1 MTDSADNFASLSLK
15 DVAGNRFAL
24 LNKIQEQV
32 CSAIS
37 ALHSGKD
44 LLSIKK
50 NVQYILE
57 QVNKN
62 LDLIK
67 ASCKEKGTN
76 RHLAG
81 NGFYTLSAGWIMRG
95 GVLLGI
101 LGEGAVMPTIPLLA
115 GDLYFFASSPALPLW
130 FINVPLFTSTI
141 NIEYLV
147 KNKTDLV

>member
-1 MTDSADNFASLSLK
+1 MTDLADNFASLSLK

-37 ALHSGKD
+37 ALHIGED

-81 NGFYTLSAGWIMRG
+81 NRFYTLSAGWIMPG
-95 GVLLGI
+95 GDTPGK
-101 LGEGAVMPTIPLLA
+101 
-115 GDLYFFASSPALPLW
+115 S
-130 FINVPLFTSTI
+130 
-141 NIEYLV
+141 
-147 KNKTDLV
+147 

>member
-67 ASCKEKGTN
+67 ASCKEEGTN

-81 NGFYTLSAGWIMRG
+81 NRFIHCLLVGSCPGGGGG
-95 GVLLGI
+95 GVLLEI
-101 LGEGAVMPTIPLLA
+101 LGEGVPPGSPNPDTIS
-115 GDLYFFASSPALPLW
+115 GKKM
-130 FINVPLFTSTI
+130 PLFTP
-141 NIEYLV
+141 LFRPG
-147 KNKTDLV
+147 L

>member
-1 MTDSADNFASLSLK
+1 MTDLADNFASLSLK

-37 ALHSGKD
+37 ALHIGND

-57 QVNKN
+57 KVNKN

-67 ASCKEKGTN
+67 ASCKEEGTN

-81 NGFYTLSAGWIMRG
+81 NGFYTLSAGWIIPGGG
-95 GVLLGI
+95 GVLLGN
-101 LGEGAVMPTIPLLA
+101 LSEGVPPGSPNPDTIS
-115 GDLYFFASSPALPLW
+115 GKKM
-130 FINVPLFTSTI
+130 PLFTPFFRPG
-141 NIEYLV
+141 L
-147 KNKTDLV
+147 

>member
-1 MTDSADNFASLSLK
+1 MTDLPDNFASLPLK

-67 ASCKEKGTN
+67 ASCKEEGTN

-81 NGFYTLSAGWIMRG
+81 NGFYTLSAGWIMPG

-101 LGEGAVMPTIPLLA
+101 LGEGLPPGSPNPDTIS
-115 GDLYFFASSPALPLW
+115 GKKM
-130 FINVPLFTSTI
+130 PLFTP
-141 NIEYLV
+141 LFRPG
-147 KNKTDLV
+147 L

>member
-1 MTDSADNFASLSLK
+1 MADNFAGLSLK

-24 LNKIQEQV
+24 LSKIQEQV
-32 CSAIS
+32 CYAIS
-37 ALHSGKD
+37 ALHSTKD

-67 ASCKEKGTN
+67 ASCKEEGTN

-81 NGFYTLSAGWIMRG
+81 NGFYTLSAGWIMPW
-95 GVLLGI
+95 GVLLGN
-101 LGEGAVMPTIPLLA
+101 LGEGVPPGSPNPDTIS
-115 GDLYFFASSPALPLW
+115 GKKM
-130 FINVPLFTSTI
+130 PLFTP
-141 NIEYLV
+141 LFRPG
-147 KNKTDLV
+147 L

>member
-1 MTDSADNFASLSLK
+1 MTHLADKFASLSLK
-15 DVAGNRFAL
+15 EI
-24 LNKIQEQV
+24 NKIQEQV

-67 ASCKEKGTN
+67 ASCKEEGTN

-81 NGFYTLSAGWIMRG
+81 NGFYTLSAGWIMPGGRG
-95 GVLLGI
+95 GGTP
-101 LGEGAVMPTIPLLA
+101 GKSWRGCAA
-115 GDLYFFASSPALPLW
+115 RFSKS
-130 FINVPLFTSTI
+130 
-141 NIEYLV
+141 
-147 KNKTDLV
+147 

>member
-1 MTDSADNFASLSLK
+1 MTDLADDFAGLSLK

-24 LNKIQEQV
+24 LNEIQEQV

-37 ALHSGKD
+37 TLHSGKD

-50 NVQYILE
+50 DAQYILE

-67 ASCKEKGTN
+67 ASCKEEGTN
-76 RHLAG
+76 RHLAVS
-81 NGFYTLSAGWIMRG
+81 GFYTLSGGWIMPW

-101 LGEGAVMPTIPLLA
+101 FGEGVPP
-115 GDLYFFASSPALPLW
+115 SSPNADS
-130 FINVPLFTSTI
+130 ISDKKMPLFTP
-141 NIEYLV
+141 LFRPG
-147 KNKTDLV
+147 L

>member
-1 MTDSADNFASLSLK
+1 MTDLADNFASLSRK

-32 CSAIS
+32 YSAIS
-37 ALHSGKD
+37 ALRSGKD

-50 NVQYILE
+50 NVEYILE

-67 ASCKEKGTN
+67 ASCKEEGTN

-81 NGFYTLSAGWIMRG
+81 NGFYTLSAGWIMPG
-95 GVLLGI
+95 GGGGGGYSCEFLARVCRPVLQI
-101 LGEGAVMPTIPLLA
+101 LT
-115 GDLYFFASSPALPLW
+115 
-130 FINVPLFTSTI
+130 LFQAKKCHFSHS
-141 NIEYLV
+141 YL
-147 KNKTDLV
+147 DLVVKKLCHYYLN

>member
-1 MTDSADNFASLSLK
+1 MTHLADNFASLSLK

-50 NVQYILE
+50 NVQYVLE
-57 QVNKN
+57 QVDKN

-67 ASCKEKGTN
+67 ASYKEEGTN

-81 NGFYTLSAGWIMRG
+81 NGF
-95 GVLLGI
+95 
-101 LGEGAVMPTIPLLA
+101 
-115 GDLYFFASSPALPLW
+115 
-130 FINVPLFTSTI
+130 
-141 NIEYLV
+141 
-147 KNKTDLV
+147 

>member
-1 MTDSADNFASLSLK
+1 MTDLADNFASLSLK

-32 CSAIS
+32 SSAIS

-67 ASCKEKGTN
+67 ASCKEEGTN

-81 NGFYTLSAGWIMRG
+81 NGFYTLSAGWIMPGGGRG
-95 GVLLGI
+95 TPGN
-101 LGEGAVMPTIPLLA
+101 
-115 GDLYFFASSPALPLW
+115 SW
-130 FINVPLFTSTI
+130 
-141 NIEYLV
+141 
-147 KNKTDLV
+147 

>member
-1 MTDSADNFASLSLK
+1 MTDLADNFASLSLK

-32 CSAIS
+32 SSAIS

-67 ASCKEKGTN
+67 ASCKEEGTN

-81 NGFYTLSAGWIMRG
+81 NGFYTLSAGWIMPGGG

-101 LGEGAVMPTIPLLA
+101 LGEGVPPGSPNSDTISA
-115 GDLYFFASSPALPLW
+115 EKM
-130 FINVPLFTSTI
+130 PLFTP
-141 NIEYLV
+141 LFRPG
-147 KNKTDLV
+147 L

>member
-1 MTDSADNFASLSLK
+1 MTHLADNFASLSLK

-67 ASCKEKGTN
+67 ASCKEEGTN

-81 NGFYTLSAGWIMRG
+81 NGFRLYDSRRPMSDVCCHITIIRRL
-95 GVLLGI
+95 I
-101 LGEGAVMPTIPLLA
+101 LYVML
-115 GDLYFFASSPALPLW
+115 
-130 FINVPLFTSTI
+130 
-141 NIEYLV
+141 
-147 KNKTDLV
+147 

>member
-1 MTDSADNFASLSLK
+1 MTHLADNFASLSLK

-67 ASCKEKGTN
+67 ASCKEEGTN

-81 NGFYTLSAGWIMRG
+81 NRFYTLSAGWIMPG
-95 GVLLGI
+95 GGGGGYSWEI
-101 LGEGAVMPTIPLLA
+101 LAKVCLPP
-115 GDLYFFASSPALPLW
+115 SSPNPDT
-130 FINVPLFTSTI
+130 ISGKKMPLFTPLFRPS
-141 NIEYLV
+141 L
-147 KNKTDLV
+147 

>member
-1 MTDSADNFASLSLK
+1 MTHLADKFASLSLK
-15 DVAGNRFAL
+15 EI
-24 LNKIQEQV
+24 NKIQEQV

-67 ASCKEKGTN
+67 ASCKEEGTN

-81 NGFYTLSAGWIMRG
+81 NGFYTLSPGWIMPEAG
-95 GVLLGI
+95 GG
-101 LGEGAVMPTIPLLA
+101 GYSWEFLA
-115 GDLYFFASSPALPLW
+115 R
-130 FINVPLFTSTI
+130 VQ
-141 NIEYLV
+141 
-147 KNKTDLV
+147 

>member
-1 MTDSADNFASLSLK
+1 MTDLADNFASLSLK

-37 ALHSGKD
+37 ALHIGED

-67 ASCKEKGTN
+67 ASCKEEGTN

-81 NGFYTLSAGWIMRG
+81 NGFYTLSAGWIIPGEAG
-95 GVLLGI
+95 GILLGN
-101 LGEGAVMPTIPLLA
+101 LGEGVPP
-115 GDLYFFASSPALPLW
+115 SSPNPDT
-130 FINVPLFTSTI
+130 ISGKKMPLFTP
-141 NIEYLV
+141 
-147 KNKTDLV
+147 

>member
-1 MTDSADNFASLSLK
+1 MTHLADNFSSLSLK
-15 DVAGNRFAL
+15 DVAGNRLAL

-50 NVQYILE
+50 TVQYILE

-67 ASCKEKGTN
+67 ASCKEEGTN

-81 NGFYTLSAGWIMRG
+81 NGFYTLSAGWIMPW
-95 GVLLGI
+95 GVLLGN
-101 LGEGAVMPTIPLLA
+101 LGEGVPPGSPNPDTIS
-115 GDLYFFASSPALPLW
+115 GK
-130 FINVPLFTSTI
+130 
-141 NIEYLV
+141 
-147 KNKTDLV
+147 KNATFHTLI

>member
-67 ASCKEKGTN
+67 ASCKEEGTN

-81 NGFYTLSAGWIMRG
+81 NGFYTLSAGWIMPG
-95 GVLLGI
+95 GG
-101 LGEGAVMPTIPLLA
+101 GEGYSWKFSARVCRPVLQILT
-115 GDLYFFASSPALPLW
+115 
-130 FINVPLFTSTI
+130 LFQAKKCHFSHP
-141 NIEYLV
+141 YL
-147 KNKTDLV
+147 DLVFNKLCHYYLN

>member
-1 MTDSADNFASLSLK
+1 MTHLADKFASLSLK
-15 DVAGNRFAL
+15 EI
-24 LNKIQEQV
+24 NKIQEQV

-67 ASCKEKGTN
+67 ASCKEEGTN

-81 NGFYTLSAGWIMRG
+81 NGFYTLSAGWIMPGGRG
-95 GVLLGI
+95 GVLLGNH
-101 LGEGAVMPTIPLLA
+101 GEGVPPGSPNPDTIS
-115 GDLYFFASSPALPLW
+115 GKKM
-130 FINVPLFTSTI
+130 PLFTP
-141 NIEYLV
+141 LFRPG
-147 KNKTDLV
+147 L